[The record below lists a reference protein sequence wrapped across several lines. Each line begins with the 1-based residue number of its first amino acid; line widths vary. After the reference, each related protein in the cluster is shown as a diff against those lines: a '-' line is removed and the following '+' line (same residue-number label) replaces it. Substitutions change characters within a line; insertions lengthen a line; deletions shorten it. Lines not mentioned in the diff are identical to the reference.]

1 MKRDELFDFLEANKH
16 TANYVPTILKVDD
29 VWITV
34 NVKQNAFVADSP
46 LVKLF
51 ELEVT
56 DGEPVMLL
64 NCQRNLYHGG
74 LKTMV
79 DIARKMGFNVTEE
92 HEPKK
97 STEVTEETNSTE

>member
-29 VWITV
+29 VWLTV
-34 NVKQNAFVADSP
+34 NVKQNAFVAESP

-92 HEPKK
+92 PKK
-97 STEVTEETNSTE
+97 KPEETEETTTTE

>member
-1 MKRDELFDFLEANKH
+1 MKRDELFDFLESNKQ
-16 TANYVPTILKVDD
+16 TATYIPTITKVDD

-34 NVKQNAFVADSP
+34 SSKQNAFSTNSP
-46 LVKLF
+46 LIELF
-51 ELEVT
+51 KLEVT
-56 DGEPVMLL
+56 DGEPVMLF

-92 HEPKK
+92 PKK
-97 STEVTEETNSTE
+97 KPEVVEENTSTE